1 MASLDVSLRV
11 RFFKDKLL
19 FFPKLRTVHFI
30 GNDINSTFTNIG
42 FKLEAPISKWYCFLR
57 VENIL
62 NDTVFVRQFIYPT
75 YFVNEQSSVFGR
87 YFQVGIEYKWK

>member
-1 MASLDVSLRV
+1 M
-11 RFFKDKLL
+11 
-19 FFPKLRTVHFI
+19 
-30 GNDINSTFTNIG
+30 
-42 FKLEAPISKWYCFLR
+42 
-57 VENIL
+57 